1 MGYLR
6 MAKDIVMLSKYIQD
20 VPEKKLEFPMHVS
33 EKLDGVMA
41 DLYCDLDGTY
51 HIRTRQGKPIPSMKW
66 LVDRVEHKR
75 LLTKGEHIIGE
86 LYHDYGLPRVEN
98 FNKISGRVRQEQ
110 EQATD
115 IDFYVFDKYNN
126 LYPKE
131 EFKYRLEMLKEDV
144 YDFEG
149 LLKQVPFIGTV
160 TNITELNQMFED
172 YMRNNPNAEG
182 VVARP
187 YHGDVS
193 RYKVGRSYG
202 FIKLVPKPTV
212 DLVIKS
218 IEEAKGDLQG
228 NAGKVICEYNGQD
241 IAVGLGSITHDIRRD
256 MWLNPMAYIGRV
268 VEIGYKDITSAGVMR
283 MPVVKRFRE
292 DKDNG

>member
-1 MGYLR
+1 

-41 DLYCDLDGTY
+41 DLYRDMGGNY
-51 HIRTRQGKPIPSMKW
+51 HIRTRQGKSIPAMQW
-66 LVDRVEHKR
+66 LVDKLKR
-75 LLTKGEHIIGE
+75 RKNGLLYYGEHLIGE
-86 LYHDYGLPRVEN
+86 LYCDYGLPRVAN
-98 FNKISGRVRQEQ
+98 FNKISGRIRQEQ
-110 EQATD
+110 EQATE
-115 IDFYVFDKYNN
+115 IELRVFDYYDENYLKM
-126 LYPKE
+126 LYEVRLGKFNDILSPNIDSIYTVPYIGVANSLQELVEIFE
-131 EFKYRLEMLKEDV
+131 EYMK
-144 YDFEG
+144 
-149 LLKQVPFIGTV
+149 
-160 TNITELNQMFED
+160 LNPD
-172 YMRNNPNAEG
+172 AEG

-187 YHGDVS
+187 LFGEVS
-193 RYKVGRSYG
+193 YYKVGRSYG

>member
-1 MGYLR
+1 

-41 DLYCDLDGTY
+41 DLYMDDDSHY
-51 HIRTRQGKPIPSMKW
+51 HIRTRQGNPIPSMQW
-66 LVDRVEHKR
+66 LIDKLENMEESI
-75 LLTKGEHIIGE
+75 LYCGEHLIGE
-86 LYHDYGLPRVEN
+86 LYCDYGLPRVAN

-110 EQATD
+110 EQATELK
-115 IDFYVFDKYNN
+115 FNVFDTYDECIKTTAFETRLEELSYVLERNIVEIRAVPYIGIANN
-126 LYPKE
+126 L
-131 EFKYRLEMLKEDV
+131 R
-144 YDFEG
+144 
-149 LLKQVPFIGTV
+149 
-160 TNITELNQMFED
+160 ELTKMFGE
-172 YMRNNPNAEG
+172 YMKDHPDAEG

-187 YHGDVS
+187 LHGEVS
-193 RYKVGRSYG
+193 YYKVGRSYG

-218 IEEAKGDLQG
+218 IEEAKGELQG

-241 IAVGLGSITHDIRRD
+241 IAIGLGSITHDVRRD
-256 MWLNPMAYIGRV
+256 MWLNHLSYIGRT
-268 VEIGYKDITSAGVMR
+268 VEVKYKDVTEAGVMR
-283 MPVVKRFRE
+283 MPVVSRFRE

>member
-1 MGYLR
+1 

-41 DLYCDLDGTY
+41 DLYKDIEGNY
-51 HIRTRQGKPIPSMKW
+51 HIRTRQGKPIPSMQW
-66 LVDRVEHKR
+66 YVDEVARYDPLICGGH
-75 LLTKGEHIIGE
+75 LIGE
-86 LYHDYGLPRVEN
+86 LYHNYGMPRVAN
-98 FNKISGRVRQEQ
+98 FNKISGRIRQEQ
-110 EQATD
+110 EQATEIGFYLFD
-115 IDFYVFDKYNN
+115 NYTEQTMDNSPEFIERNYYNFDLKEAYPELFCRVPYAGEVSSLKELMYVFETYLKYH
-126 LYPKE
+126 P
-131 EFKYRLEMLKEDV
+131 D
-144 YDFEG
+144 
-149 LLKQVPFIGTV
+149 
-160 TNITELNQMFED
+160 
-172 YMRNNPNAEG
+172 AEG
-182 VVARP
+182 IVARP
-187 YHGDVS
+187 LRGEVS
-193 RYKVGRSYG
+193 KYKVGRSYG

-241 IAVGLGSITHDIRRD
+241 IAVGLGSITHNIRRD
-256 MWLNPMAYIGRV
+256 MWLNPMEYIGRT